1 MNKNFDFSSV
11 SLTVID
17 ININASPDMYVNA
30 NGVTFTKRVLED
42 MSYPSYV
49 QYCVDPG
56 RAIFAVRACKG
67 TESRAVKF
75 SKPAGE
81 QANTLN
87 CNSRALFD
95 VVTHLIPNYADK
107 KRYKVEGH
115 YDADNKIMYYDLST
129 AVVNMFRRNDR
140 DDEE

>member
-17 ININASPDMYVNA
+17 LNINSAPDMFVNA

-42 MSYPSYV
+42 MGYPGYV
-49 QYCVDPG
+49 QYCVDPS
-56 RAIFAVRACKG
+56 RSIFAVRACKG

-75 SKPAGE
+75 SKPAGD

-95 VVTHLIPNYADK
+95 VVTRMIPNYVDK
-107 KRYKVEGH
+107 KRYKVEGY
-115 YDADNKIMYYDLST
+115 YDADNKIMYYDLNT
-129 AVVNMFRRNDR
+129 AVVSMFRKNAR
-140 DDEE
+140 DEE

>member
-1 MNKNFDFSSV
+1 MSKNFDFSTV

-17 ININASPDMYVNA
+17 ININSAPDMYVNTT
-30 NGVTFTKRVLED
+30 GVTFTKRVLED
-42 MSYPSYV
+42 MGYPAYV
-49 QYCVDPG
+49 QYCVDPS

-75 SKPAGE
+75 SKPANE
-81 QANTLN
+81 QSNTIS
-87 CNSRALFD
+87 CSSRALFD

-115 YDADNKIMYYDLST
+115 YDADNKIMYYDLNSA
-129 AVVNMFRRNDR
+129 AVSMFRKSDR
-140 DDEE
+140 EEE

>member
-1 MNKNFDFSSV
+1 MNKNFDFAAIN
-11 SLTVID
+11 LTVID
-17 ININASPDMYVNA
+17 ININSAPDMFVNA

-42 MSYPSYV
+42 MGYPAYV

-75 SKPAGE
+75 SKPSGE

-95 VVTHLIPNYADK
+95 VVTRLIPNYADK

-115 YDADNKIMYYDLST
+115 YDSEGKIMYYDLST
-129 AVVNMFRRNDR
+129 AVVSMFRKNDR
-140 DDEE
+140 EEV

>member
-17 ININASPDMYVNA
+17 LNINSAPDMFVNA

-42 MSYPSYV
+42 MGYPGYV
-49 QYCVDPG
+49 QYCVDPS
-56 RAIFAVRACKG
+56 RSIFAVRACKG
-67 TESRAVKF
+67 PESRAVKF
-75 SKPAGE
+75 SKPAGD

-95 VVTHLIPNYADK
+95 VVTRMIPNYVDK
-107 KRYKVEGH
+107 KRYKVEGY
-115 YDADNKIMYYDLST
+115 YDADNKIMYYDLNT
-129 AVVNMFRRNDR
+129 AVVSMFRKNDR
-140 DDEE
+140 DEE